1 MKQTPIYVVL
11 GFVLL
16 TISSCIKE
24 DDIRKLRNVEGVE
37 LESEHAI
44 ALFNDDFKVRDFLY
58 RADSFKQLVINNEG
72 FFSYIVGQNSTSLIG
87 NDFISIPNTSISGNF
102 IFPGMVSAAFNAAPV
117 GTVITDSVDIFWD
130 LDLLPLEID
139 SIIYKLAQLDI
150 QLNSNFNV
158 NHAVRLVIEDLRDPN
173 LQSFVFFTPNLRGNF
188 VNISEPLNGYKA
200 DLTLESSQY
209 NLIKLKFIYTLS
221 KSTSSEQI
229 LAGQR
234 INYSLGLRDQQFS
247 KLYGYFGQQLLNIP
261 TASIELGLF
270 DNTVGTG
277 TITIE
282 DPRINLYFDN
292 SFGMGVRVDAI
303 SPFQGITQNGSII
316 PITGVSLPFVLNAAG
331 TLGAIERTT
340 LLLRE
345 PQVNTKQLANS
356 KVVQID
362 FAAQA
367 TVNPNGRV
375 RNFASDTSRVVLTS
389 EVELPFHGTLKDF
402 SIQQQSEFSIPEDVD
417 IVEYAEIKLIAENT
431 LPLSLDFQLYFLDS
445 NDVVKDSLYQSLN
458 GERLV
463 VAAPVNNQAQVTGSA
478 SKVSF
483 IKIDKQKL
491 QQLADLDVTQVQL
504 LVFASTTNEG
514 AVPVKLYPDY
524 GIVIKAGLKVKI
536 KGVQEI

>member
-1 MKQTPIYVVL
+1 MKRTPIYVVL
-11 GFVLL
+11 GFFLL
-16 TISSCIKE
+16 TISSCLKDE
-24 DDIRKLRNVEGVE
+24 DIRKLRNVEGVE
-37 LESEHAI
+37 LDSEHAI

-58 RADSFKQLVINNEG
+58 LADSLKQLVINPDG
-72 FFSYIVGQNSTSLIG
+72 YFSYIVGQNSTSLIG
-87 NDFISIPNTSISGNF
+87 NDFISIPNASISGNF
-102 IFPGMVSAAFNAAPV
+102 AFPGAVSSAFNAAPA
-117 GTVITDSVDIFWD
+117 GTVITDSVEVFWD

-139 SIIYKLAQLDI
+139 SVVFKLAQLDI
-150 QLNSNFNV
+150 LLNSTFNV
-158 NHAVRLVIEDLRDPN
+158 NHSVRLVIEELRSPN
-173 LQSFVFFTPNLRGNF
+173 LQSFEFFTPNLRGNF
-188 VNISEPLNGYKA
+188 VNISETIDGYKA
-200 DLTLESSQY
+200 DFTLGSAQY
-209 NLIKLKFIYTLS
+209 NIIKLKFICSIS

-229 LAGQR
+229 LPGQR
-234 INYSLGLRDQQFS
+234 INYNLGLRDQQFS
-247 KLYGYFGQQLLNIP
+247 KLFGYFGQLLLNIP
-261 TASIELGLF
+261 PASIELGIF

-316 PITGVSLPFVLNAAG
+316 PITGVSLPFVLNASA
-331 TLGAIERTT
+331 TIGAIERTT

-375 RNFASDTSRVVLTS
+375 RNFASDTSKVVLTS

-402 SIQQQSEFSIPEDVD
+402 SIQQQSEFSIPEDIE
-417 IVEYAEIKLIAENT
+417 IVEFVEIKMIVENT

-463 VAAPVNNQAQVTGSA
+463 VAAPVNSQGQVTGAA

-483 IKIDKQKL
+483 LKIDKQKL
-491 QQLADLDVTQVQL
+491 QLLEDLDVTQIRL
-504 LVFASTTNEG
+504 LVFASSTNEG
-514 AVPVKLYPDY
+514 SVPVKLYPDD

-536 KGVQEI
+536 KGVQKL

>member
-87 NDFISIPNTSISGNF
+87 NDFISIPNASISGNF

-345 PQVNTKQLANS
+345 PQVNTKQLASS

-367 TVNPNGRV
+367 TVNPNERV

-417 IVEYAEIKLIAENT
+417 IVEYAEIKLIVENT